1 MKESIVKNIF
11 KIVSSFS
18 LVLLLAACGSI
29 DIIDDDENEVE
40 SEKLSTVSVKARAA
54 SEEENAYP
62 IRVYTFAEN
71 GNLKSN
77 NLIKSAQETVSLRL
91 PSSVLS
97 YVVAVSA
104 NEDVFSFS
112 AAPSISSPITAKSPK
127 VADEVVDNV
136 RNMAKGYVASNP
148 LQMAVASITPTGK
161 SGTLD
166 MRMAYMMASLNFTL
180 EGLPDECTYAYVS
193 VSTPFEGVTFA
204 GENMGSKQA
213 VVPLVLDRDKGI
225 WKSGEVYVFPTSG
238 NQTLFTIAY
247 NDAEGE
253 KFAQVSLASALKVGT
268 PYVLNG
274 SLQDG
279 VVNVTGSVSPA
290 KWGSAVSLAFKFSE
304 KGTTYIDVSGNV
316 SEKPDENYVQEVEEF
331 PKALTLWKN
340 HLVLNVSPLY
350 NGTAR
355 VWLLSRGECENVRSA
370 YSSMPDMA
378 STLAKSYSED
388 DIVEWRIPN
397 SEEASLIRKLYLS
410 SAETMDN
417 LMVSAGGSPL
427 MTVDEKGNNVRYLCS
442 DATETYSLKS
452 GASYN
457 GIKEAGASVTNYHL
471 RLVSEVLMKL
481 KNSSK

>member
-1 MKESIVKNIF
+1 M
-11 KIVSSFS
+11 
-18 LVLLLAACGSI
+18 
-29 DIIDDDENEVE
+29 
-40 SEKLSTVSVKARAA
+40 
-54 SEEENAYP
+54 
-62 IRVYTFAEN
+62 
-71 GNLKSN
+71 
-77 NLIKSAQETVSLRL
+77 
-91 PSSVLS
+91 
-97 YVVAVSA
+97 
-104 NEDVFSFS
+104 
-112 AAPSISSPITAKSPK
+112 
-127 VADEVVDNV
+127 
-136 RNMAKGYVASNP
+136 
-148 LQMAVASITPTGK
+148 
-161 SGTLD
+161 
-166 MRMAYMMASLNFTL
+166 
-180 EGLPDECTYAYVS
+180 
-193 VSTPFEGVTFA
+193 
-204 GENMGSKQA
+204 
-213 VVPLVLDRDKGI
+213 
-225 WKSGEVYVFPTSG
+225 
-238 NQTLFTIAY
+238 
-247 NDAEGE
+247 
-253 KFAQVSLASALKVGT
+253 SLASALKVGT

-290 KWGSAVSLAFKFSE
+290 KWGSAVSLAFEFSE

-316 SEKPDENYVQEVEEF
+316 SEKPDENYVQEVDEF

-355 VWLLSRGECENVRSA
+355 VWLLSRDECENVRSA

-378 STLAKSYSED
+378 STFAKRYSED

-442 DATETYSLKS
+442 DATGTYSLKS

-481 KNSSK
+481 KNASK